1 MRQQRIEK
9 LIIQTDDQQIALT
22 AAESKELDVDLAQ
35 AISDLQAR
43 QAAMQASLN
52 LIGTTAQLSIWNY
65 L

>member
-1 MRQQRIEK
+1 
-9 LIIQTDDQQIALT
+9 DDQQIALS

-43 QAAMQASLN
+43 QAALQASLN
-52 LIGTTAQLSIWNY
+52 LIGTTAQLSVWNY